1 MATTRINN
9 PLENIRTSLASLCFT
24 IAIPCTARLQ
34 SDSDDTARFRESQ
47 ACGTSQSPCP
57 YQIRRYQGAAACIR
71 TGGLRRLLV
80 PTKFFPS
87 PCRGIAAARRGASSH
102 KFQRPICAE
111 LHSLQER
118 LEQTQAAG
126 VLRDERSHPASRLVP
141 DRSFG
146 STG

>member
-1 MATTRINN
+1 MRPIVAPTPTDHFAQRLRSDLTT
-9 PLENIRTSLASLCFT
+9 PA
-24 IAIPCTARLQ
+24 PCTARPQ
-34 SDSDDTARFRESQ
+34 WDWRDTAR
-47 ACGTSQSPCP
+47 SPEILKLDTLLPLCASSV
-57 YQIRRYQGAAACIR
+57 RRYQGAAACIR

-111 LHSLQER
+111 LHSPQER